1 MLLINRDCLEAMPLL
16 KDNSVD
22 LIIADLPYGT
32 TANAWDSIIPF
43 DLMWTELKRIIKPNG
58 VVCLFG
64 SEPFSSQLRIS
75 NFEQYKYDWYWLKNR
90 PTGFTQAKNKP
101 LKNLELISIF
111 SSGTTVHASQSKN
124 RMTYNPQGLLPY
136 NKTVNNSDSKFGNL
150 QGKRPSHKKTHFQEF
165 TNYPKMTL
173 EFDVVTG
180 LHPTQKP
187 VDLLEYLIATYS
199 NEKET
204 VLDFCMGSGST
215 GVAAK
220 NLGRK
225 FIGIERDDEYF
236 EIAKTRL
243 FKGGIGLGTQEE
255 FNL

>member
-1 MLLINRDCLEAMPLL
+1 
-16 KDNSVD
+16 
-22 LIIADLPYGT
+22 
-32 TANAWDSIIPF
+32 
-43 DLMWTELKRIIKPNG
+43 
-58 VVCLFG
+58 
-64 SEPFSSQLRIS
+64 
-75 NFEQYKYDWYWLKNR
+75 
-90 PTGFTQAKNKP
+90 
-101 LKNLELISIF
+101 
-111 SSGTTVHASQSKN
+111 
-124 RMTYNPQGLLPY
+124 
-136 NKTVNNSDSKFGNL
+136 
-150 QGKRPSHKKTHFQEF
+150 
-165 TNYPKMTL
+165 MTL

-243 FKGGIGLGTQEE
+243 FKGGIGLGVQEE
-255 FNL
+255 LDLEGETSIPLNSDSMPNWRVKNNFAYYRQPLNKTNQ